1 MGDVQKS
8 MVKGYSGPMNATWN
22 AVPQHTH
29 LHVSACG
36 TKFIDRDSRGW
47 KLHTPA
53 LGRWTYFPTLEAAKA
68 AA

>member
-1 MGDVQKS
+1 
-8 MVKGYSGPMNATWN
+8 MNTTWN

-29 LHVSACG
+29 LHASACG